1 MLSCSQWFPR
11 GRLSVHV
18 KVHRN
23 VTVVEVDEPILL
35 TELKAATG
43 LDGAVVRQISETV
56 VVVDAGR
63 IEALLEELVARG
75 YAPRVHEP

>member
-1 MLSCSQWFPR
+1 M
-11 GRLSVHV
+11 HV

-35 TELKAATG
+35 MELKAATG
-43 LDGAVVRQISETV
+43 LDGDVVRQISDTV

-63 IEALLEELVARG
+63 LEALLEELVARG